1 MNWFEKI
8 KRYYEGGYY
17 TIDQVRVFVR
27 AGKITE
33 EQFTE
38 ITGQEY

>member
-8 KRYYEGGYY
+8 QRYYEGGYY
-17 TIDQVRVFVR
+17 TIDQVRAFVR
-27 AGKITE
+27 VGKITE
-33 EQFTE
+33 EQFKE